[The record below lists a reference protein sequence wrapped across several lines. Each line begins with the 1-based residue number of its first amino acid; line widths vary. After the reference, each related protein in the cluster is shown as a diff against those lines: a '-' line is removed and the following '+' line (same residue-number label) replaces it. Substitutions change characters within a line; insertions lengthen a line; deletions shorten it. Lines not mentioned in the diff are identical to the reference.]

1 MADLK
6 MLAIDLGA
14 SSGRGIVG
22 SFDGEKITLREN
34 HRFSNDPV
42 FVNGRFTW
50 DILRIFFEIKNSI
63 TKTVIDGDDVSSM
76 GIDTW
81 GVDYGLLDRNGRLM
95 ANPTHYRDTRTVGIS
110 DYVSRFVSAEEIYK
124 VTGIQAIDFN
134 TLNQLAAE
142 GRDDPDMLARAEQML
157 FIPDLLNYF
166 LTGKRATEYTIAS
179 TGMLL
184 DAAKRDFAFELT
196 DKLGIR
202 RSLFAPIV
210 QPGTDLGELLPQISG
225 EVGKNRIHVRTVAS
239 HDTASAV
246 IAVPAQGEDF
256 IYISSGTWSL
266 MGMEL
271 PQPLINDATRAA
283 NFTNEGGAL
292 GTIRFLKNIMGLW
305 IIQESRRQWK
315 REGKDYSFAQM
326 EAWAKE
332 ATPFRSLINPDDA
345 SFNTPGNMPEKIRD
359 FCRRTNQPVPETVGE
374 VVRCIYESL
383 ALKYRYTVET
393 IQELRGKK
401 ATVINVVGGGTKDR
415 FLSQMTA
422 DACGLDVTAG
432 PEEATAIGNLM
443 AQAMAAGEIASL
455 SEARQVVA
463 NSFEL
468 KRSSDTLPEAFCNPP
483 VGRVAGRLLPVRD
496 SRFTGIPDV
505 FLLVF
510 QGSADSGNA
519 FPVQSAFSA
528 VADGNSV
535 PDLCVARLCQ
545 HFLGAKIVEFAKKER
560 DCEL

>member
-1 MADLK
+1 MKKLK

-22 SFDGEKITLREN
+22 SFDGSKLTLREN

-63 TKTVIDGDDVSSM
+63 TKTVIDGDNISTM

-81 GVDYGLLDRNGRLM
+81 GVDYALIDKNGRMM
-95 ANPTHYRDTRTVGIS
+95 ANPTHYRDTRTVNIT
-110 DYVSRFVSAEEIYK
+110 DYVKNFVSPEEIYK
-124 VTGIQAIDFN
+124 VTGIQAADFN

-142 GRDDPDMLARAEQML
+142 KRDDADLIERADKML

-166 LTGKRATEYTIAS
+166 LTGKMATEYTIAS

-184 DAAKRDFAFELT
+184 DAHKRDFAFELT
-196 DKLGIR
+196 DKLGIK
-202 RSLFAPIV
+202 RSLFAPLV
-210 QPGTDLGELLPQISG
+210 QPCNNLGALLPQIND
-225 EVGKNRIHVRTVAS
+225 EVGKNNIKVVNVAS

-246 IAVPAQGEDF
+246 IAVPAQNKDF

-266 MGMEL
+266 MGAEL
-271 PQPLINDATRAA
+271 PEPLINDGTRAA
-283 NFTNEGGAL
+283 NLTNEGGAMD
-292 GTIRFLKNIMGLW
+292 TIRFLKNIMGLW

-315 REGKDYSFAQM
+315 REGYDYSFAQM

-332 ATPFRSLINPDDA
+332 AVPFQSLINPDHP
-345 SFNTPGNMPEKIRD
+345 SFNTPGNMPEKIRE
-359 FCRRTNQPVPETVGE
+359 FCRQTGQHVPETVGE

-383 ALKYRYTVET
+383 ALKYRYTVES
-393 IQELRGKK
+393 IDRLMNKK
-401 ATVINVVGGGTKDR
+401 TAMINVVGGGTKDK

-422 DACGLDVTAG
+422 DACNVPVCAG

-443 AQAMAAGEIASL
+443 MQAIAAGAIKDL
-455 SEARQVVA
+455 GEAREVVA

-468 KRSSDTLPEAFCNPP
+468 KHYEPTSDRAAWDAAYEKFCK
-483 VGRVAGRLLPVRD
+483 L
-496 SRFTGIPDV
+496 
-505 FLLVF
+505 
-510 QGSADSGNA
+510 Q
-519 FPVQSAFSA
+519 
-528 VADGNSV
+528 
-535 PDLCVARLCQ
+535 
-545 HFLGAKIVEFAKKER
+545 
-560 DCEL
+560 

>member
-1 MADLK
+1 MAELK

-22 SFDGEKITLREN
+22 TFDGERLTLREN

-63 TKTVIDGDDVSSM
+63 TKTVIDGDGITSM

-81 GVDYGLLDRNGRLM
+81 GVDYGLLDKNGRLM
-95 ANPTHYRDTRTVGIS
+95 ANPTHYRDMRTDNITA
-110 DYVSRFVSAEEIYK
+110 YTEKFVSPQEVYNI
-124 VTGIQAIDFN
+124 TGIQAIDFN

-142 GRDDPDMLARAEQML
+142 KRDDPELLERAATML

-166 LTGKRATEYTIAS
+166 LTGKKVTEYTIAS
-179 TGMLL
+179 TGMIL
-184 DAAKRDFAFELT
+184 DAKTKQYASELFA
-196 DKLGIR
+196 KLGIPTGI
-202 RSLFAPIV
+202 LTQIV
-210 QPGTDLGELLPQISG
+210 EPGTDLGTLLPQIND
-225 EVGKNRIHVRTVAS
+225 EVGKNAIRVHTVAS

-246 IAVPAQGEDF
+246 LAVPAKDDDF

-266 MGMEL
+266 MGAEL
-271 PQPLINDATRAA
+271 KAPLMNDATRIA
-283 NFTNEGGAL
+283 NFTNEGGAMN
-292 GTIRFLKNIMGLW
+292 TIRFLKNIMGLW

-332 ATPFRSLINPDDA
+332 ATPFRSLINVDDK

-359 FCRRTNQPVPETVGE
+359 YCRRTGQPVPESVGE

-383 ALKYRYTVET
+383 SLKYRYTVEN
-393 IQELRGKK
+393 IKSLSGKS
-401 ATVINVVGGGTKDR
+401 ASMINVVGGGTKDK

-422 DACGLDVTAG
+422 DACGIPVCAG

-443 AQAMAAGEIASL
+443 MQAIAAGEVAGIR
-455 SEARQVVA
+455 EAREVVA
-463 NSFEL
+463 ASFAPSYYQPTSE
-468 KRSSDTLPEAFCNPP
+468 RGIWDEAYGRFC
-483 VGRVAGRLLPVRD
+483 RL
-496 SRFTGIPDV
+496 
-505 FLLVF
+505 
-510 QGSADSGNA
+510 Q
-519 FPVQSAFSA
+519 
-528 VADGNSV
+528 
-535 PDLCVARLCQ
+535 
-545 HFLGAKIVEFAKKER
+545 
-560 DCEL
+560 

>member
-22 SFDGEKITLREN
+22 SFDGEKLTLREN

-63 TKTVIDGDDVSSM
+63 TKTVIEGDNITSM

-81 GVDYGLLDRNGRLM
+81 GVDYALIDKYGKMMG
-95 ANPTHYRDTRTVGIS
+95 NPTHYRDTRTQNIT
-110 DYVSRFVSAEEIYK
+110 DYVKQFVSPEEIYN

-134 TLNQLAAE
+134 TLNQLAADR
-142 GRDDPDMLARAEQML
+142 RDDPETFDRADKML

-166 LTGKRATEYTIAS
+166 LTGKMFTEYTVAS
-179 TGMLL
+179 TGMIL
-184 DAAKRDFAFELT
+184 DAAKRDFAFDLT
-196 DKLGIR
+196 DKIGAK
-202 RSLFAPIV
+202 RSLFAPLV
-210 QPGTDLGELLPQISG
+210 QPGYNLGALLPQINA
-225 EVGKNRIHVRTVAS
+225 EVGNNKINVVTVAS

-246 IAVPAQGEDF
+246 ISVPADNDDF

-266 MGMEL
+266 MGAEL
-271 PQPLINDATRAA
+271 KAPLINDATRLA
-283 NFTNEGGAL
+283 NYTNEGGAL

-332 ATPFRSLINPDDA
+332 STPFASLINPDYYTFA
-345 SFNTPGNMPEKIRD
+345 TPGNMPEKIRD
-359 FCRRTNQPVPETVGE
+359 YCRMTGQHVPETVGE

-393 IQELRGKK
+393 IEKLNGKK
-401 ATVINVVGGGTKDR
+401 TKKINVVGGGTKDV

-422 DACGLDVTAG
+422 DACGIPVCAG
-432 PEEATAIGNLM
+432 PEEATSIGNLM
-443 AQAMAAGEIASL
+443 MQAIAAGEVANLAQAREVVRNSFQL
-455 SEARQVVA
+455 KHYEPTQDSEAWDA
-463 NSFEL
+463 AYE
-468 KRSSDTLPEAFCNPP
+468 KFCK
-483 VGRVAGRLLPVRD
+483 L
-496 SRFTGIPDV
+496 
-505 FLLVF
+505 
-510 QGSADSGNA
+510 Q
-519 FPVQSAFSA
+519 
-528 VADGNSV
+528 
-535 PDLCVARLCQ
+535 
-545 HFLGAKIVEFAKKER
+545 
-560 DCEL
+560 

>member
-22 SFDGEKITLREN
+22 SFDGKKITLREN

-63 TKTVIDGDDVSSM
+63 TKTVIDGDNVSSI

-95 ANPTHYRDTRTVGIS
+95 ANPTHYRDTRTVGIT
-110 DYVSRFVSAEEIYK
+110 DWYADKLSAEEVYN

-142 GRDDPDMLARAEQML
+142 IKDDPSMLKRAGKML
-157 FIPDLLNYF
+157 WIPDLLNYF
-166 LTGKRATEYTIAS
+166 LTGKMATEYTIAS
-179 TGMLL
+179 TGMIL
-184 DAAKRDFAFELT
+184 DAAKRSFAFDLT
-196 DKLGIR
+196 KKLGIKK
-202 RSLFAPIV
+202 SLFAPIV
-210 QPGTDLGELLPQISG
+210 QPGTDLGTLLPQINE
-225 EVGKNRIHVRTVAS
+225 EVGKNNIHVYTVAS

-271 PQPLINDATRAA
+271 PQPLINDATRTA
-283 NFTNEGGAL
+283 NFTNEGGAK

-315 REGKDYSFAQM
+315 REGKDYSYAFM
-326 EAWAKE
+326 EEEAKK
-332 ATPFRSLINPDDA
+332 AKPFQSLINPDDA
-345 SFNTPGNMPEKIRD
+345 SFNTPGNMPEKIRE
-359 FCRRTNQPVPETVGE
+359 FCRKTGQHVPETVGE

-383 ALKYRYTVET
+383 ALKYRYTVEG
-393 IQELRGKK
+393 IQMLRGKK
-401 ATVINVVGGGTKDR
+401 ATAINVVGGGTKDK

-422 DACGLDVTAG
+422 DACGLAVHAG

-443 AQAMAAGEIASL
+443 MQCMAAGEIGSL

-463 NSFEL
+463 DSFEL
-468 KRSSDTLPEAFCNPP
+468 KHYAPTNERAAWDDAYGRFCTL
-483 VGRVAGRLLPVRD
+483 L
-496 SRFTGIPDV
+496 
-505 FLLVF
+505 
-510 QGSADSGNA
+510 
-519 FPVQSAFSA
+519 
-528 VADGNSV
+528 
-535 PDLCVARLCQ
+535 
-545 HFLGAKIVEFAKKER
+545 
-560 DCEL
+560 